1 MKDSLPLSTVNAT
14 IFSNIIIFNIN
25 TQTKSYQ
32 PTLEL
37 WAHEDEPDGEV
48 GCCLQM
54 QFPGMDSL

>member
-1 MKDSLPLSTVNAT
+1 MQLYSAVSAL
-14 IFSNIIIFNIN
+14 FSFNIN
-25 TQTKSYQ
+25 TQTESYQ

-54 QFPGMDSL
+54 QFRGIDSL